1 MLDADDVV
9 ELEDTSRSRNCNFVR
24 VYREALDEEAKWDIE
39 EWDGGED
46 EGEGVSE
53 GDRVRIKS
61 VSAVLYSSDFL
72 RLSTSST
79 VRENAAAVAA
89 NREARSLLALTS
101 LENALKAL
109 VRSVF
114 LV

>member
-9 ELEDTSRSRNCNFVR
+9 ELEDTSRSRNFVR
-24 VYREALDEEAKWDIE
+24 VYREALDGEAKWDIE

-61 VSAVLYSSDFL
+61 VSAMLYSSDFL

-101 LENALKAL
+101 LENVLKAL